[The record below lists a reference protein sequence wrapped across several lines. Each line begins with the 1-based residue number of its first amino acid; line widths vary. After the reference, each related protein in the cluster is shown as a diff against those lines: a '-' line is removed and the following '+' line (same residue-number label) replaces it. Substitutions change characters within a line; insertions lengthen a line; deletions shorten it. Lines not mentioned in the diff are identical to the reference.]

1 MLSGS
6 MDTLD
11 EKGRKFLGFTGCHR
25 PGRDGVEKGDDV
37 SAVGGSY

>member
-11 EKGRKFLGFTGCHR
+11 ENGRELLGFTGCGR
-25 PGRDGVEKGDDV
+25 LGRDEVEVEDDV
-37 SAVGGSY
+37 SSVGRI